1 MDRKALP
8 YTLLLGTLFGTSLIA
23 SRFCVGQLNAVTF
36 AGLRLSLAGLGY
48 VAVYLLRIGGRR
60 WPTGRR
66 LWRNAALL
74 GVFDT
79 AVPMVCILV
88 SLQYQSTGV
97 TSILLSVG
105 PAITVLMAHFSLAD
119 ERLNLGKVIGVGLAL
134 GGAVLL
140 GLLGE
145 SGLREVERFNPL
157 GYLLVLAGATSG
169 SAATIYSRKVMTGC
183 DTSDVASIR
192 MWVAALV
199 VMPLSLL
206 MVGFDLDRVTLP
218 GYAAIGYAST
228 AGAFVAFWLVF
239 YNVRRF
245 GATAA
250 AMTLYI
256 IPVVATLGGALVLG
270 EEITPGMLGGM
281 ALIVCGIAILNL
293 PGRRTVI
300 SPRPL

>member
-8 YTLLLGTLFGTSLIA
+8 FTLLLGTLFGTSLIA
-23 SRFCVGQLNAVTF
+23 SRLSVGQLNPVTF
-36 AGLRLSLAGLGY
+36 SGLRLSLASLGHI
-48 VAVYLLRIGGRR
+48 AVYLLRIGGRR

-66 LWRNAALL
+66 LWWNAALL
-74 GVFDT
+74 GVFGT

-88 SLQYQSTGV
+88 ALQLQSAGV
-97 TSILLSVG
+97 TSILVSIG

-119 ERLNLGKVIGVGLAL
+119 ERLTRNKVIGAGLAL

-157 GYLLVLAGATSG
+157 GYLLVLAGVTAV
-169 SAATIYSRKVMTGC
+169 SAATIYSRKHMTGC

-199 VMPLSLL
+199 VMPLSILI
-206 MVGFDLDRVTLP
+206 VGFDLGRVTLP
-218 GYAAIGYAST
+218 GYLSIGYASS
-228 AGAFVAFWLVF
+228 AGAFVAFWLAF
-239 YNVRRF
+239 YNVKRF

-250 AMTLYI
+250 AMALYI
-256 IPVVATLGGALVLG
+256 VPVVATLGGALVLG

-281 ALIVCGIAILNL
+281 ALIVCGIAILNR
-293 PGRRTVI
+293 PGRVVM

>member
-1 MDRKALP
+1 LDRKALP
-8 YTLLLGTLFGTSLIA
+8 YTLLLGALFGTSLIA
-23 SRFCVGQLNAVTF
+23 SRFSVGQLNPVTF
-36 AGLRLSLAGLGY
+36 AGLRMSLASLGY
-48 VAVYLLRIGGRR
+48 LTYYLLRIGGRR

-66 LWRNAALL
+66 LWRNAGLL

-88 SLQYQSTGV
+88 SLQFQSTGV
-97 TSILLSVG
+97 TSILLSIG

-119 ERLNLGKVIGVGLAL
+119 ERLNPSKIIGVGLAL
-134 GGAVLL
+134 GGAALL

-157 GYLLVLAGATSG
+157 GYLLVLGGMTSA
-169 SAATIYSRKVMTGC
+169 SAATIYSRRYMTGC
-183 DTSDVASIR
+183 DTSEVASIR

-199 VMPLSLL
+199 VMPLSIL
-206 MVGFDLDRVTLP
+206 MVGFDLGRVTVP
-218 GYAAIGYAST
+218 GYLAIGYASS

-239 YNVRRF
+239 YNVKRF

-256 IPVVATLGGALVLG
+256 VPVVATLGGALVLG
-270 EEITPGMLGGM
+270 EEITSGMLGGM

-293 PGRRTVI
+293 PGRAVI
-300 SPRPL
+300 SSRPL